1 MPELTVR
8 QTTVSTDLIADTP
21 DFAPPRALFESTE
34 SSSCS
39 DKPERTGV
47 LVVRIAADA
56 DQRPRAIVRLT
67 GRDGLSTSHTVR
79 APANRS
85 IAVAAGHLIEIDYR
99 GGAGCHCRA
108 DWLEL

>member
-1 MPELTVR
+1 M
-8 QTTVSTDLIADTP
+8 
-21 DFAPPRALFESTE
+21 FESTE
-34 SSSCS
+34 STSCS
-39 DKPERTGV
+39 EKPERTGV

-56 DQRPRAIVRLT
+56 DQRPRAVVRIT
-67 GRDGLSTSHTVR
+67 GRDGIATTHTVR

-85 IAVAAGHLIEIDYR
+85 IAVAAGHLIEIHYR